1 MRLVKISAPQGRGKD
16 IAAVAFACGLHEV
29 SLQQSTALRADG
41 SSPARD
47 VLDLRA
53 ATPDAKAF
61 IYTLLAA
68 PFYTSDDFVIEVKE
82 PRAFL
87 QATSLRMLTKP
98 VPAVL
103 DSIRSSGNSHTSRTA
118 LLGGFSSRPSCVL
131 SEW

>member
-53 ATPDAKAF
+53 ATPDAKD
-61 IYTLLAA
+61 IDRLLAA